1 MLRCSSAQR
10 AGSSTTEHY
19 PSAEDLRR
27 IREHPGFRVVVGIR
41 DVACFQ
47 IKAMFINTTRKI
59 QDTRS
64 FNKIKD
70 CLIGPLKLVLD
81 GEKL

>member
-1 MLRCSSAQR
+1 MGHVSQLYNQGKQSKKITWGLR
-10 AGSSTTEHY
+10 TMYVE
-19 PSAEDLRR
+19 
-27 IREHPGFRVVVGIR
+27 REYTR

-47 IKAMFINTTRKI
+47 IKAKFINTSRKR

-70 CLIGPLKLVLD
+70 CLIGPLKLALA
-81 GEKL
+81 